1 MAGVHMSESYPIVI
15 MGQTFNLRGKHDPE
29 YISRVEKFLND
40 RIAAAKK
47 ATGTVD
53 SSQLMVLVALNLV
66 DDYFLKERELEDIHK
81 NIDNRAEELI
91 NLLESQISIDV

>member
-1 MAGVHMSESYPIVI
+1 MSESYPIVI
-15 MGQTFNLRGKHDPE
+15 MGQTFNLRGTHDPE

-40 RIAAAKK
+40 RISAAKK

-66 DDYFLKERELEDIHK
+66 DEYFSKERELEDLHK
-81 NIDNRAEELI
+81 NIDNRADELI
-91 NLLESQISIDV
+91 NLLESQISVDV